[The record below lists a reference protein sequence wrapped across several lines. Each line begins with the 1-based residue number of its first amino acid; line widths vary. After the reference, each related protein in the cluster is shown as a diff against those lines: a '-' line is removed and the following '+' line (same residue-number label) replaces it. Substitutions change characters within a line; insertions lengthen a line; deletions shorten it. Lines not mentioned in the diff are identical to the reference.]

1 MRKAVYIFLIS
12 ILLSACANN
21 APSETV
27 ETPAVSQTTVQVQ
40 TTPIGSTTSSA
51 KEEKSVET
59 STTTVAMTSSLTT
72 KSISSVSRTKDN
84 SVDKY
89 ATETE
94 TVTSQTEVTLP
105 DKTEPNVTTS
115 VSVSERKPKVTTA
128 SSAPKITVTQGTT
141 TTKPKQSSTATTEKP
156 KATTTTATTSAP
168 SRIEWSNSMKVWKKL
183 SEGQKL
189 TGSEQDIIRDEIL
202 DYALQTFNGK
212 KDIHVSFGIDA
223 YDISYEKP
231 LDLTINREMTSMANA
246 HMDAYVD
253 ANRKGLI
260 DYASSEQE
268 IYDIVAD
275 TRQSCLHVI
284 DYGLYNRW
292 EILSINGSLKYAS
305 DIEFNVGFDED
316 MALWFLTQD

>member
-1 MRKAVYIFLIS
+1 MRKAVYICLIAL
-12 ILLSACANN
+12 LLSACANN
-21 APSETV
+21 APTETV
-27 ETPAVSQTTVQVQ
+27 EAPAVNQTTVQ
-40 TTPIGSTTSSA
+40 TTPISSTTSSA
-51 KEEKSVET
+51 KEEKSTES
-59 STTTVAMTSSLTT
+59 STTTTSTASESKTT
-72 KSISSVSRTKDN
+72 SKASRATKAD
-84 SVDKY
+84 SKKKGS
-89 ATETE
+89 ASQ
-94 TVTSQTEVTLP
+94 TVTSQTEVSLP
-105 DKTEPNVTTS
+105 DKIEPSVTTS
-115 VSVSERKPKVTTA
+115 VSVSESKPKVTTA
-128 SSAPKITVTQGTT
+128 SSAQKITVTQGTT

-305 DIEFNVGFDED
+305 DIKFNVGFDED
-316 MALWFLTQD
+316 MALWLLTQD